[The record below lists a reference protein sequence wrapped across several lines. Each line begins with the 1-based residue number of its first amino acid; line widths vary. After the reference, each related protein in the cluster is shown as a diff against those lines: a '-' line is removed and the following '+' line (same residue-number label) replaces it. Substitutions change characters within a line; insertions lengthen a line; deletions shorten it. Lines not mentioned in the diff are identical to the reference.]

1 MIVGPLLPPG
11 TVPIVVAVVV
21 AGATTRWIAPLSI
34 RLLATLIQS
43 TVATVAAVMVL
54 PEYYFST
61 TSRRRDRDPPQ
72 FAYDYGAVIGSA
84 ARLANWVIGFCFFG
98 MAKAIRAIPLV
109 WVAVIAA
116 LIAIGWMLGLIPVWR
131 E

>member
-11 TVPIVVAVVV
+11 TVPIAVAVLV

-43 TVATVAAVMVL
+43 IVATVAAVMVL
-54 PEYYFST
+54 PEYYLSA
-61 TSRRRDRDPPQ
+61 TSRRRHRDPPQ
-72 FAYDYGAVIGSA
+72 VAYDYGAVIGST
-84 ARLANWVIGFCFFG
+84 ARLANRVVGFCMFG
-98 MAKAIRAIPLV
+98 TAKALRAIPLV

-116 LIAIGWMLGLIPVWR
+116 VVAIGWMLGLIPVWN